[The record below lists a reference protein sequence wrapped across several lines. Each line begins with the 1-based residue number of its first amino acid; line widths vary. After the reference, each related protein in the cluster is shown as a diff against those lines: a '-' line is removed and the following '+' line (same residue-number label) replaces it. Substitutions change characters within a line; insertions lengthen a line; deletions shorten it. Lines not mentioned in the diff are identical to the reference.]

1 MRQFH
6 GSFSALG
13 ASKCGLSL
21 VGCTINT
28 CGFDLRQGQ
37 DIKCHLSDVC

>member
-1 MRQFH
+1 MRRFE
-6 GSFSALG
+6 GSFTALG

-28 CGFDLRQGQ
+28 YGFDFR
-37 DIKCHLSDVC
+37 